1 MSKEAI
7 DRVRQTFPQQK
18 SQFHVISMTE
28 KDVQIQ
34 DESQDVVLSL
44 GAFAMYLY
52 KDEMEI
58 ALKEAL
64 RMAKMGGRLCF
75 THFIEPN
82 GRFLGTILEPLPKS
96 QWKDWALKYMLKDI
110 KIDQMIHQHDR
121 YFVCFTK

>member
-28 KDVQIQ
+28 KDVQVQ

-58 ALKEAL
+58 ALNDTFLHRKRISPRKLFLAQGKVFPRAVFNPPRVGLYIPSEA
-64 RMAKMGGRLCF
+64 RAVIETQGG
-75 THFIEPN
+75 
-82 GRFLGTILEPLPKS
+82 
-96 QWKDWALKYMLKDI
+96 LKTARGYT
-110 KIDQMIHQHDR
+110 
-121 YFVCFTK
+121 FV

>member
-1 MSKEAI
+1 MRCDLDKVVG
-7 DRVRQTFPQQK
+7 VRQTFPQQK

-75 THFIEPN
+75 THF
-82 GRFLGTILEPLPKS
+82 LPLFS
-96 QWKDWALKYMLKDI
+96 CSCWTGYIAS
-110 KIDQMIHQHDR
+110 
-121 YFVCFTK
+121 FC